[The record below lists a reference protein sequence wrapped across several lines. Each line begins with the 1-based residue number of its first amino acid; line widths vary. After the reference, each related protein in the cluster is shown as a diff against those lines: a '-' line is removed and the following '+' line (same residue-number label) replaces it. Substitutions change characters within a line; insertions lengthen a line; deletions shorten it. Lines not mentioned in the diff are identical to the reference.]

1 MPLNQSSGAQLG
13 AALGTAPLAIASEM
27 CRREVGSYLSAL
39 DGVNDVVVACTQE
52 RALFG
57 ELAQQKKTVAPL
69 RFVNIRETGGW
80 GSQSKNALPKMA
92 ALLAAAA
99 LPEPDPVPLVDY
111 QSAGHVLIVGPA
123 ERVLSWAQRL
133 NTQLDVSVLM
143 TNSSGQKQLPQD
155 RLFPVFS
162 GDVVKLDGWLG
173 AFEVKWTQANPIDL
187 ETCTRCNA
195 CIDICPENAIDLMY
209 QIDLDKCTS
218 HRDCVKACATIGAID
233 FTRTQTQRSGKFDL
247 IFDLSDQ
254 PLMTLHQPP
263 QGYFAPG
270 ADGMQQAE
278 DALKLTQMIGEFTKP
293 KFFVYKEKLC
303 AHGRNGKVGCTSCI
317 DVCSAEA
324 VSHNG
329 NQIKVNPNLCIG
341 CGACTTVCPS
351 GALAYAYPRATDI
364 GLRLKTMLN
373 TYAKAGGQQPALL
386 LHNQEQGAELIQQ
399 LGRLAK
405 AGGKLNGVP
414 ARVIPVDLHHSAST
428 GIDVWLTA
436 IAYGATHVA
445 ILTTRQDAPQY
456 VTALQQQITIAQ
468 AILTGLGYDGVH
480 LSLIEAQTAALLDAK
495 LAAIIPAKIPAQRAL
510 FNVAVDKRS
519 TLELAIDHLKTHAPL
534 KVDEIALP
542 AGSLYGQVL
551 VNKETCTLCMSC
563 VGACPE
569 SALTDNANQPQLR
582 FIEKNCVQCG
592 LCEITCP
599 ENAITLAPRLLL
611 TDSVKQPVVL
621 NEAQPFHCI
630 RCEKPFGT
638 AQMIENMITKLSLH
652 GAFSGNI
659 DRLKMCSDCRVVD
672 MMDNKREA
680 TIAELKR

>member
-1 MPLNQSSGAQLG
+1 
-13 AALGTAPLAIASEM
+13 
-27 CRREVGSYLSAL
+27 
-39 DGVNDVVVACTQE
+39 
-52 RALFG
+52 
-57 ELAQQKKTVAPL
+57 
-69 RFVNIRETGGW
+69 
-80 GSQSKNALPKMA
+80 
-92 ALLAAAA
+92 
-99 LPEPDPVPLVDY
+99 
-111 QSAGHVLIVGPA
+111 
-123 ERVLSWAQRL
+123 
-133 NTQLDVSVLM
+133 
-143 TNSSGQKQLPQD
+143 
-155 RLFPVFS
+155 
-162 GDVVKLDGWLG
+162 
-173 AFEVKWTQANPIDL
+173 
-187 ETCTRCNA
+187 
-195 CIDICPENAIDLMY
+195 
-209 QIDLDKCTS
+209 
-218 HRDCVKACATIGAID
+218 
-233 FTRTQTQRSGKFDL
+233 
-247 IFDLSDQ
+247 
-254 PLMTLHQPP
+254 
-263 QGYFAPG
+263 
-270 ADGMQQAE
+270 
-278 DALKLTQMIGEFTKP
+278 
-293 KFFVYKEKLC
+293 
-303 AHGRNGKVGCTSCI
+303 
-317 DVCSAEA
+317 
-324 VSHNG
+324 
-329 NQIKVNPNLCIG
+329 
-341 CGACTTVCPS
+341 
-351 GALAYAYPRATDI
+351 
-364 GLRLKTMLN
+364 
-373 TYAKAGGQQPALL
+373 
-386 LHNQEQGAELIQQ
+386 
-399 LGRLAK
+399 
-405 AGGKLNGVP
+405 
-414 ARVIPVDLHHSAST
+414 
-428 GIDVWLTA
+428 
-436 IAYGATHVA
+436 
-445 ILTTRQDAPQY
+445 
-456 VTALQQQITIAQ
+456 VTALQQQIAIAQ